1 MIKRVLVVSMVGLSL
16 VGCVNNDTLSGDVYT
31 ASEAKQVQN
40 VSYGTIVNV
49 RPVQIQGG
57 DDSNVIG
64 AIGGAV
70 LGGFLGNTVGGGT
83 GRSLATAAGAVAG
96 GVAGQGVQGAMN
108 KTQGVELEIRK
119 DDGNTIMVVQKQGNT
134 PPSFHPLACN
144 SMILCSSFAMS
155 VISCSSSSAEMPC
168 NISAR
173 VLLITASISL
183 ISGSAFSVSLIRL
196 ARRSLAQV

>member
-1 MIKRVLVVSMVGLSL
+1 MPYNLAITDAHRAFFGEQEIQMILRVLAVSL
-16 VGCVNNDTLSGDVYT
+16 VGFTLAGCVNNDSLSGDVYS

-40 VSYGTIVNV
+40 VTYGTIVNT

-57 DDSNVIG
+57 DDNNIIG
-64 AIGGAV
+64 ALGGAV

-96 GVAGQGVQGAMN
+96 GVAGQGVQGSMN

-134 PPSFHPLACN
+134 RFAAGQRVVLASN
-144 SMILCSSFAMS
+144 
-155 VISCSSSSAEMPC
+155 
-168 NISAR
+168 
-173 VLLITASISL
+173 
-183 ISGSAFSVSLIRL
+183 GSQVTVSPR
-196 ARRSLAQV
+196 

>member
-70 LGGFLGNTVGGGT
+70 LGGFLGNTVGG
-83 GRSLATAAGAVAG
+83 R
-96 GVAGQGVQGAMN
+96 
-108 KTQGVELEIRK
+108 
-119 DDGNTIMVVQKQGNT
+119 
-134 PPSFHPLACN
+134 
-144 SMILCSSFAMS
+144 
-155 VISCSSSSAEMPC
+155 
-168 NISAR
+168 
-173 VLLITASISL
+173 
-183 ISGSAFSVSLIRL
+183 AFSGYCS
-196 ARRSLAQV
+196 RRCCRWRSWSGRTECNEQNAGCRAGNS